1 MSVNTTPRRPSCNPS
16 ISDLSSPPNSL
27 ARRASSTGSTL
38 NDSPLATDRKKRNRT
53 LLRDYYGLGPNKGD
67 THDLDSPETF
77 NSTSYFNNLTSTASL
92 PDLLRRETD
101 LLNEIRELDGERQS
115 LVYNHHHELIEA
127 SETIRKMKSRAE
139 ALDSSLDSLKTSFEK
154 ISQLST
160 SLAPPVPA
168 PTSRSHSHSHS
179 HPISTNTPT
188 PTSPSQSNPSL
199 LSTATNSTTFSPL
212 LHLAPL
218 LSLPILLKSL
228 DKPNSDLLWG
238 SWEPALTSWQEE
250 NVQGV
255 EEISRE
261 CRQVLRNH
269 NTGRRSSVSSTSYKV
284 GASASTGGG
293 GGGGM
298 TSM

>member
-1 MSVNTTPRRPSCNPS
+1 
-16 ISDLSSPPNSL
+16 
-27 ARRASSTGSTL
+27 
-38 NDSPLATDRKKRNRT
+38 
-53 LLRDYYGLGPNKGD
+53 
-67 THDLDSPETF
+67 
-77 NSTSYFNNLTSTASL
+77 
-92 PDLLRRETD
+92 
-101 LLNEIRELDGERQS
+101 
-115 LVYNHHHELIEA
+115 
-127 SETIRKMKSRAE
+127 MKSRAE

-269 NTGRRSSVSSTSYKV
+269 NTGRRSSVSSTNYKV

-293 GGGGM
+293 SGGGM